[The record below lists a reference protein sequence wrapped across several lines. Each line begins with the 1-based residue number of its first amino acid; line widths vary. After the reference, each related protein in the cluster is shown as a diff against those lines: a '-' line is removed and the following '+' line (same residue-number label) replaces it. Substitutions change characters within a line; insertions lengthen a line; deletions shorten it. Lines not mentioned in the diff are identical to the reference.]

1 MFGLIK
7 TNLRFTTLNK
17 FTVIIGLI
25 LFGQSFLMADPG
37 RYDSTLVGDYKY
49 MLVAV
54 CAAVLVKSERDK
66 HSGFYCNMIASGYL
80 RRQVFTAH
88 LISCALYG
96 GLLFLCTAIPLTA
109 EMSAPFG
116 FVTHAMVFMFC
127 SMIVGCVSM
136 LMNNIY
142 GIVLVI
148 FTIGIVYVSVDSLVL
163 DPLYRIK
170 YKYVYVE
177 EPVET
182 YIENGHI
189 KLVDN
194 RLYVD
199 GVHRGFCKVLAYMNP
214 ISQMNYSQRAVKDL
228 RGFDFDY
235 YDDSM
240 NEDYMLIGELFFP
253 LTSLGMMAALTA
265 GGYIF
270 YRKKDLF

>member
-1 MFGLIK
+1 MRDLIK

-66 HSGFYCNMIASGYL
+66 HSGFYRNMIASGYL

-96 GLLFLCTAIPLTA
+96 GMLFLCTAIPLTA

-163 DPLYRIK
+163 DPLYRPK
-170 YKYVYVE
+170 YNYDYVE
-177 EPVET
+177 EPSDTSVEKSH
-182 YIENGHI
+182 YIPKE
-189 KLVDN
+189 N
-194 RLYVD
+194 RLYV
-199 GVHRGFCKVLAYMNP
+199 GGLQRTFYKALADMNP
-214 ISQMNYSQRAVKDL
+214 VSQMNSSVLAAARL
-228 RGFDFDY
+228 EGFD
-235 YDDSM
+235 YDPINFSK
-240 NEDYMLIGELFFP
+240 NENPMIYELTFP
-253 LTSLGMMAALTA
+253 LVTLGMMTALTLS
-265 GGYIF
+265 GCVF
-270 YRKKDLF
+270 FRKKDLE

>member
-66 HSGFYCNMIASGYL
+66 HSGVYRNMIASGYL

-163 DPLYRIK
+163 DSLYRIK

-214 ISQMNYSQRAVKDL
+214 ISQMNSSVLAAGRL
-228 RGFDFDY
+228 EGFD
-235 YDDSM
+235 YDPINFSK
-240 NEDYMLIGELFFP
+240 NENPMIYELTFP
-253 LTSLGMMAALTA
+253 LVTLGMMAALTL
-265 GGYIF
+265 GGCGF
-270 YRKKDLF
+270 FRKKDLE

>member
-1 MFGLIK
+1 M
-7 TNLRFTTLNK
+7 
-17 FTVIIGLI
+17 I
-25 LFGQSFLMADPG
+25 L
-37 RYDSTLVGDYKY
+37 
-49 MLVAV
+49 
-54 CAAVLVKSERDK
+54 
-66 HSGFYCNMIASGYL
+66 
-80 RRQVFTAH
+80 
-88 LISCALYG
+88 
-96 GLLFLCTAIPLTA
+96 
-109 EMSAPFG
+109 
-116 FVTHAMVFMFC
+116 
-127 SMIVGCVSM
+127 
-136 LMNNIY
+136 
-142 GIVLVI
+142 
-148 FTIGIVYVSVDSLVL
+148 TIGIVYVSVDSLVL

-214 ISQMNYSQRAVKDL
+214 ISQMNYSQRAVKYR

-253 LTSLGMMAALTA
+253 LTSLGMMTALTL
-265 GGYIF
+265 GGCVF
-270 YRKKDLF
+270 FRKKDLE

>member
-1 MFGLIK
+1 
-7 TNLRFTTLNK
+7 
-17 FTVIIGLI
+17 
-25 LFGQSFLMADPG
+25 
-37 RYDSTLVGDYKY
+37 
-49 MLVAV
+49 
-54 CAAVLVKSERDK
+54 
-66 HSGFYCNMIASGYL
+66 
-80 RRQVFTAH
+80 
-88 LISCALYG
+88 
-96 GLLFLCTAIPLTA
+96 
-109 EMSAPFG
+109 
-116 FVTHAMVFMFC
+116 
-127 SMIVGCVSM
+127 MIVGCVSM

-214 ISQMNYSQRAVKDL
+214 ISQMNYSQRAVKDR

-253 LTSLGMMAALTA
+253 LTSLGMMAALTL
-265 GGYIF
+265 GGCVF
-270 YRKKDLF
+270 FRKKDLE